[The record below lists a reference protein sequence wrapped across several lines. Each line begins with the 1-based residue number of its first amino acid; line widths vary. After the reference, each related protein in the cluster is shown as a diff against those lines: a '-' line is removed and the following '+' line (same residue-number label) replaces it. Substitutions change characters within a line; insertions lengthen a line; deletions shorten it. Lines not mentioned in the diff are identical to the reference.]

1 MRVRPKSSGEIAPDI
16 RWLLSVRMNR
26 PLIVRLRNWV
36 GDVVLS
42 VPTLV
47 RLEEAGYDLQ
57 LIGKGW
63 AGDLLRGHGWPVQP
77 LPKPLGE
84 RVRQLR
90 GLRRE
95 ARANDAGFERR
106 INAVSFPYSFSSALD
121 MRLAGLRAIGY
132 AHEGRGFLLR
142 QAVPRPK
149 GGHELAVYWQLGGA
163 LLGMAPGND
172 IAPPERIGLRIAPEH
187 RAQAAALRER
197 HGIRPGYIVICPFAG
212 GTWDGRDK
220 TWPGFA
226 DFAAGPLRAFGRQ
239 VLICPGPGAEETLA
253 REKFAGALLLPGV
266 GLGTYAALLQGAALM
281 ISNDTGPGHMA
292 AAVGAPLLSV
302 LGPSNPA
309 LWGAWGPTAHRV
321 GGPAAGQDVAPP
333 NARANAADPPWPT
346 ALQVSETVAVL
357 LRPPLPAT
365 TLV

>member
-1 MRVRPKSSGEIAPDI
+1 MGPKSSGEIAPDI
-16 RWLLSVRMNR
+16 GSLLSVRMNR

-47 RLEEAGYDLQ
+47 RLEEAGYDLH

-77 LPKPLGE
+77 LPKPLVE

-90 GLRRE
+90 DLKRQ
-95 ARANDAGFERR
+95 ARARDPGFDRR

-121 MRLAGLRAIGY
+121 MRLAGLHAIGY
-132 AHEGRGFLLR
+132 AHESRGFLLR
-142 QAVPRPK
+142 QAVPRPAP
-149 GGHELAVYWQLGGA
+149 GGHELTVYWQLGGA
-163 LLGMAPGND
+163 LLGAKPGAD
-172 IAPPERIGLRIAPEH
+172 IAPPDRIGLKIAPEH
-187 RAQAAALRER
+187 RAQAAALRQR

-226 DFAAGPLRAFGRQ
+226 DFVAGPLREFGRQ

-253 REKFAGALLLPGV
+253 REKFSNALLLPGV
-266 GLGTYAALLQGAALM
+266 GLGTYAALLQDAALM

-309 LWGAWGPTAHRV
+309 LWGAWGPSAHV
-321 GGPAAGQDVAPP
+321 VQGVTG
-333 NARANAADPPWPT
+333 DPPWPG
-346 ALQVSETVAVL
+346 LQQVGDAVAAL
-357 LRPPLPAT
+357 LRPACSERP
-365 TLV
+365 

>member
-1 MRVRPKSSGEIAPDI
+1 
-16 RWLLSVRMNR
+16 MNR

-47 RLEEAGYDLQ
+47 RLEQAGFDLQ
-57 LIGKGW
+57 LIGNGW
-63 AGDLLRGHGWPVQP
+63 AGDLLRGHGWAVQT
-77 LPKPLGE
+77 LPKSLSD

-90 GLRRE
+90 ALRQQ
-95 ARANDAGFERR
+95 ARAQDSGFDRR

-132 AHEGRGFLLR
+132 AHEGRGPLLR
-142 QAVPRPK
+142 RAVPRPAP

-163 LLGMAPGND
+163 LLGATPGAD

-197 HGIRPGYIVICPFAG
+197 HGIESGYVVICPFSG

-226 DFAAGPLRAFGRQ
+226 EFAAGPLREFGRR
-239 VLICPGPGAEETLA
+239 VLICPGPGAEEALA
-253 REKFAGALLLPGV
+253 REKFGSALLLPGV
-266 GLGTYAALLQGAALM
+266 GLGTYAALLEGGALM

-302 LGPSNPA
+302 LGPSDPA
-309 LWGAWGPTAHRV
+309 LWGAWGPTVHTVR
-321 GGPAAGQDVAPP
+321 GQEG
-333 NARANAADPPWPT
+333 DPPWPSQR
-346 ALQVSETVAVL
+346 QVADAVAAA
-357 LRPPLPAT
+357 LRPAAKDAGCHP
-365 TLV
+365 